1 MEVQEPLKPLKAE
14 DGDIP
19 LAPEP
24 DTNGLVTTTDT
35 SELVE
40 QVHISP
46 EDDGT
51 AVDVDDG
58 IVTEEGS
65 EEVIKYDED
74 ELLVKLVHS
83 YRFLWNPLTKG
94 YKDNEEKKRA
104 WREISAALNKDG
116 KGHDSMM
123 RFSLRYISLCTI
135 ILIR

>member
-1 MEVQEPLKPLKAE
+1 MEVQEPLKPLKSE
-14 DGDIP
+14 DGSIP
-19 LAPEP
+19 LVEEP

-40 QVHISP
+40 QVHVSQE
-46 EDDGT
+46 EDGIV
-51 AVDVDDG
+51 ADDG

-104 WREISAALNKDG
+104 WRDISAALNKDG
-116 KGHDSMM
+116 K
-123 RFSLRYISLCTI
+123 I
-135 ILIR
+135 

>member
-116 KGHDSMM
+116 KGHDA
-123 RFSLRYISLCTI
+123 
-135 ILIR
+135 